1 MKRIICL
8 SLIFV
13 LVFNVSACNKNGSS
27 SFDEFEPFTTHSSKD
42 SVDEFMDIIGKMYG
56 DSLYS
61 GYVLDKKHCF
71 NVTPTDVAEQT
82 NFKIFKF
89 SDSCASFV
97 MIGNAVYMLC
107 ESFGGYG
114 YVNAVPCDFDND
126 GNKDLLVASSWG
138 SGVHR
143 SQISV
148 FNGTTYESTMIYE
161 SLDTDLVVVIS
172 SSKIFTHNKNDNALA
187 FAIWSVD
194 IDISNNN
201 FANLSYT
208 IQNAIGTVESSNEG
222 PIFVP
227 YVPQ

>member
-1 MKRIICL
+1 MKRIFCL

-13 LVFNVSACNKNGSS
+13 IAFNISACSKTDSS
-27 SFDEFEPFTTHSSKD
+27 PFDEFEPFTTYSSKD

-61 GYVLDKKHCF
+61 GYVLDKKNCF

-97 MIGNAVYMLC
+97 MIENAVYVLC

-138 SGVHR
+138 SGAHR
-143 SQISV
+143 SLISV
-148 FNGTTYESTMIYE
+148 FNGTTYESSTIYE
-161 SLDTDLVVVIS
+161 SFDADLIVVLS
-172 SSKIFTHNKNDNALA
+172 SSKIFTHDENDTALA

-194 IDISNNN
+194 IEVPDNN
-201 FANLSYT
+201 FANISYT
-208 IQNAIGTVESSNEG
+208 IKNAIGTVEGSNEG
-222 PIFVP
+222 PVFVP